1 MDTAALF
8 ALLDQELEQLFP
20 RMVAIRR
27 HLHRHPEP
35 SGQEWETTRYVA
47 EILADEGLHVTLGPE
62 QRGLWAQLPQAPQ
75 QGLLVLRADMD
86 ALYIHDA
93 KRVEYASQRQGVMHA
108 CGHDAHTAMLVGTA
122 LALTRLATRGVD
134 IPCRWRAVFQPEEE
148 TSQGAQRMI
157 QAGALDGAVAAVAA
171 HMDPTRRCGTVGL
184 RPGAITAA
192 CDTLEFVIRGRG
204 GHAARPHEAADPI
217 AAAAQLIST
226 LYLFVPRATDSH
238 EAVVLTIGQISGG
251 QNPNVIPEE
260 VRLGGTLRTLREQV
274 RENTLQHIQKLVQGL
289 AQTSSTRIEFR
300 TAGGSPAVVNDTALT
315 RLVQRAAQDALGA
328 ENVELIPRP
337 SMGSEDFAFF
347 VQRVP
352 GVLFR
357 VGSRQAGRPITHLH
371 SAEFD
376 IDEQAL
382 LHGARVLART
392 AVLVAENPPRPSSE
406 PDQKQSRSP

>member
-1 MDTAALF
+1 MDTAELF
-8 ALLDQELEQLFP
+8 ALLDRELQQLFP

-35 SGQEWETTRYVA
+35 SGQEWETTAYLA
-47 EILADEGLHVTLGPE
+47 ELLRDEGLQVTLGPDR
-62 QRGLWAQLPQAPQ
+62 RGLWAQLPQAPQ
-75 QGLLVLRADMD
+75 QGLVVLRADLD

-93 KRVEYASQRQGVMHA
+93 KNAEYASGRPGVMHA
-108 CGHDAHTAMLVGTA
+108 CGHDAHAAMLVGTS
-122 LALTRLATRGVD
+122 LALTRLASRGVEV
-134 IPCRWRAVFQPEEE
+134 PPNWRAVFQPEEE
-148 TSQGAQRMI
+148 TSCGAQNMI
-157 QAGALDGAVAAVAA
+157 QAGALQGAEAAIAA
-171 HMDPTRRCGTVGL
+171 HVDPSRRVGTVGL

-226 LYLFVPRATDSH
+226 LYLFVPRATESH
-238 EAVVLTIGQISGG
+238 EAVVLTIGQIEGG

-260 VRLGGTLRTLREQV
+260 VRLGGTLRTLRQQV
-274 RENTLQHIQKLVQGL
+274 RENTLEHIRKLVQGL
-289 AQTSSTRIEFR
+289 AQTSNTRIQFR

-357 VGSRQAGRPITHLH
+357 LGSHRPGRPPTQLH
-371 SAEFD
+371 AADFD
-376 IDEQAL
+376 IDEQVL
-382 LHGARVLART
+382 LHGARVLGRVALLT
-392 AVLVAENPPRPSSE
+392 ADRPCSPGPRN
-406 PDQKQSRSP
+406 QKQSRNR